1 MDTHIEQTLP
11 RPFVR
16 PEMTLPGEDEEMPP
30 APRAEP
36 VDRPV
41 AVAEEAVEAGDTPP
55 EAASAAAE
63 PAQPALPATPPRSRR
78 NALMTGAAIAVVLV
92 AAGGVF
98 LISPYN
104 HVAWLGGHP
113 GHSTSLASGQTI
125 TLPAPVAPAATLA
138 RAPTPETVTSPPLP
152 PPTQQPK
159 PEELQEIVRLRS
171 GDGARPTPAG
181 EAHAPTPISPPAQR
195 QYDAQHSAPA
205 TPSSPPPAAAPV
217 SAPAPSPAAPASSMQ
232 ASFAA
237 PAPVQAPTP
246 PPAATPPAP
255 SATGTA
261 APHDPVQRAA
271 ALQAAPM
278 STPQQ
283 VEVLNLVTELG
294 VLVRNQRTENA
305 QLRADVQ
312 QMRERLDT
320 QLGDYDRR
328 LALAEARGAINAA
341 MGAGAPPAATP
352 APTPASSPVTPVSV
366 TVTAPA
372 PHPSTPAS
380 RGGRPAANAPAGPV
394 TQDAA
399 PKRYRVQAASPGLAM
414 LAEVDRTGDVG
425 NLLQVSVGDDVP
437 GYGRVK
443 SIAQQGT
450 VWVLTAEHGTIR

>member
-16 PEMTLPGEDEEMPP
+16 PEMTLPGEDEDMPP

-36 VDRPV
+36 VDRPG
-41 AVAEEAVEAGDTPP
+41 AVAEEAAEAGDTPP

-63 PAQPALPATPPRSRR
+63 PAQTALPAKPPRGRR
-78 NALMTGAAIAVVLV
+78 NALMTGAAMAVVLV

-104 HVAWLGGHP
+104 HLAWLGGHP
-113 GHSTSLASGQTI
+113 GPSTHLAGGQTI

-138 RAPTPETVTSPPLP
+138 RAPTPQTVASPPQP
-152 PPTQQPK
+152 HPTQQPK

-171 GDGARPTPAG
+171 GDGPR
-181 EAHAPTPISPPAQR
+181 PTPISPPAQR
-195 QYDAQHSAPA
+195 QFDERHSAPA
-205 TPSSPPPAAAPV
+205 TPSSPPPAAAP
-217 SAPAPSPAAPASSMQ
+217 APSPAAPAPSVQ
-232 ASFAA
+232 ASLAA
-237 PAPVQAPTP
+237 SAPVQAPTP
-246 PPAATPPAP
+246 SPAVAPPAP
-255 SATGTA
+255 PVASPA

-341 MGAGAPPAATP
+341 MGAGAPPVAAP
-352 APTPASSPVTPVSV
+352 PPTPASSPVTPVSV
-366 TVTAPA
+366 TVTAP
-372 PHPSTPAS
+372 PSTPAA
-380 RGGRPAANAPAGPV
+380 RGVRPVASAAPASSP
-394 TQDAA
+394 QDAA